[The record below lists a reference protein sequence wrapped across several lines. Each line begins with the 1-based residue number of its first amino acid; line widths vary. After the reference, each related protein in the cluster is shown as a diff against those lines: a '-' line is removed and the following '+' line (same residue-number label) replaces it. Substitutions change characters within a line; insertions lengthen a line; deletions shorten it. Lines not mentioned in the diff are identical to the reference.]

1 MLQLDNIRRLGPMK
15 PWSKS
20 IGWKHRNHCNRRRL
34 RNLKHSATEQHWK
47 FTHRNQLLACFIKC
61 KMPCHSR
68 HLSLRPEIAE
78 QKHQQAAATACAAI
92 SIQGAMEC
100 HSTGVSTKPGCLNKE
115 TEERQEHEEESNISI
130 HLGLD
135 THNTS
140 CETK

>member
-1 MLQLDNIRRLGPMK
+1 MGPQIGLIITIHK
-15 PWSKS
+15 NGES
-20 IGWKHRNHCNRRRL
+20 IARGLATHAT
-34 RNLKHSATEQHWK
+34 SAST
-47 FTHRNQLLACFIKC
+47 
-61 KMPCHSR
+61 S
-68 HLSLRPEIAE
+68 PEIAE